1 MKNTEISKSTL
12 LENFIDDLQTPLEIG
27 DPDEELMV
35 GDVVTPLGT
44 NQIIDLD
51 SDHGT
56 TNNSNYS
63 GLTGE
68 VIDTIYNNLSGDV
81 KEEIDDII
89 NSLSSGDVVPAS
101 KLAKAKKKA
110 IAPFAKGGSKSM
122 IPVNNKRSIKLPPAV
137 RASLEKIFDAT
148 PRDLRYPLL
157 SCTKGSLIWEDM
169 GYFSKDR
176 DYTSAELL
184 AFSKMNT
191 YFGKLFKSRRV
202 TAVATNTGTVVLTG
216 FSEPGEDLLFLA
228 INLELSS
235 TSFKNVAD
243 AKFKITA
250 TLGDGYTKTV
260 KTLDS
265 VWASF
270 EQSPGSNKSET
281 NFHFRGTI
289 IPYNQREDGGKMST
303 LGLSSDATP
312 LSITIQ
318 GLAEGTSVTA
328 RILGPEAYLV

>member
-1 MKNTEISKSTL
+1 MNNSEISKNTL
-12 LENFIDDLQTPLEIG
+12 LGNFIDDLSMPLEIG
-27 DPDEELMV
+27 DPDQDVLI
-35 GDVVTPLGT
+35 GDVVNTTGT

-51 SDHGT
+51 SDYGT
-56 TNNSNYS
+56 MSNSNYS
-63 GLTGE
+63 GVTGE

-81 KEEIDDII
+81 KDEIDDII
-89 NSLSSGDVVPAS
+89 NALSSGDVVPAS
-101 KLAKAKKKA
+101 KLAKAKKRA

-122 IPVNNKRSIKLPPAV
+122 IPVNNRRSIIVPQAV

-148 PRDLRYPLL
+148 PRDLKYPIL

-176 DYTSAELL
+176 DFTSAELL

-216 FSEPGEDLLFLA
+216 FSQPGEDLLFLA

-243 AKFKITA
+243 AKFKIIA
-250 TLGDGYTKTV
+250 TLGDGYTKTS
-260 KTLDS
+260 KTLDA

-270 EQSPGSNKSET
+270 EQTAGSNKSET
-281 NFHFRGTI
+281 NFSFRGTI

-303 LGLSSDATP
+303 LGMSSDTTP
-312 LSITIQ
+312 LSLTIQ